1 MADEGFLKNFASY
14 RVAIIGLGLIGGSLA
29 RALRERLE
37 ITDIIA
43 VNRNPEAIN
52 QAVRDGSIR
61 LGFSELN
68 EEIYASDII
77 FICTPVKQAL
87 KYLELLAG
95 KVKPG
100 CIVTDVG
107 STKGEIV
114 NYAEALTNAPGFV
127 GGHPMAGTEKAGYSA
142 GFAHMFENAYY
153 VLTPCR
159 NTPAGALD
167 KMAAIVTGIGAIPVV
182 MDAAKHDLVTAGISH
197 LPHVIASALVNM
209 VRSLDI
215 RDGSMRMLAAGGFKD
230 LTRIASSSPE
240 MWENIVLS
248 NGTRLKELI
257 SYFKGILGDF
267 EKSLEASD
275 SAEIL
280 KFFSNAKGFRDSFSS
295 AAVGLISP
303 ACELI
308 VDVVD
313 KPGIIGEIATILGNS
328 NINIK
333 NINVSNSRE
342 FEQGC
347 LKITLPDTGSVNI
360 AFDLLSDMGYKVYK
374 NI

>member
-1 MADEGFLKNFASY
+1 MEDDNIASS
-14 RVAIIGLGLIGGSLA
+14 RIAIIGLGLIGGSLA
-29 RALRERLE
+29 RALHDKLGIMD
-37 ITDIIA
+37 ITA
-43 VNRNPEAIN
+43 VNRTPEAIS

-61 LGFSELN
+61 QGFCELN
-68 EEIYASDII
+68 DHVYYSDII

-87 KYLELLAG
+87 KYLDLLAG

-107 STKGEIV
+107 STKGEIAS
-114 NYAEALTNAPGFV
+114 YAESLPNAPCFI
-127 GGHPMAGTEKAGYSA
+127 GGHPMAGTEKTGYAA

-153 VLTPCR
+153 VLTPGR
-159 NTPAGALD
+159 RTTDDALN
-167 KMAAIVTGIGAIPVV
+167 KMTGIVKGIGAIPVI
-182 MDAAKHDLVTAGISH
+182 MDAAKHDIVTAGISH

-209 VRSLDI
+209 VSSLDI
-215 RDGSMRMLAAGGFKD
+215 QDGSMSMHAAGGFKD

-248 NGTRLKELI
+248 NGPRLKELI
-257 SYFKGILGDF
+257 EYFREVLGDF
-267 EKSLEASD
+267 EKNLEAFD
-275 SAEIL
+275 SGEIL
-280 KFFSNAKGFRDSFSS
+280 KFFSNAKDFRDSLSS
-295 AAVGLISP
+295 TAVGLISP

-313 KPGIIGEIATILGNS
+313 KPGIIGEIATILGKS

-360 AFDLLSDMGYKVYK
+360 AFDLLAIIGYKVYK